1 MGMEW
6 GCHRLQACALP
17 PPPRGGRWKPRR
29 SVPGVARGAGQR
41 GRAAGRRHAAGGEEP
56 ATLLL
61 SAEATG
67 NRGRPNLFLPFSISA
82 NGCPIATWIGAGGAR
97 EARTGG
103 CLPGASCNPRV
114 TGCCCRRRQAHGLPE
129 RGGGGAAGV
138 FPLRFSTAYRHPI
151 VAIMAAGAVGSAATE
166 LSGGGGCTR
175 GDRSAPPCWRRNPLT
190 AATVQYGTLD

>member
-1 MGMEW
+1 MGQPSAAGVRPTPTSTW
-6 GCHRLQACALP
+6 WALETAP
-17 PPPRGGRWKPRR
+17 IRARRGTGSGPT
-29 SVPGVARGAGQR
+29 GEG
-41 GRAAGRRHAAGGEEP
+41 GRAAAG
-56 ATLLL
+56 
-61 SAEATG
+61 
-67 NRGRPNLFLPFSISA
+67 RGRGGARDPAVVGRGHGQPWPPHFSLPFIISA

-166 LSGGGGCTR
+166 LSGGGGCTW
-175 GDRSAPPCWRRNPLT
+175 GDRSAPPCWRRTPPDGGYC
-190 AATVQYGTLD
+190 TVRYPRLVV

>member
-41 GRAAGRRHAAGGEEP
+41 GRAAGRRQAAGGEEP

-67 NRGRPNLFLPFSISA
+67 NRGRPTKFILPFKFLPTAARSPHGSGQVA
-82 NGCPIATWIGAGGAR
+82 RGRRGPEAACPAH
-97 EARTGG
+97 
-103 CLPGASCNPRV
+103 PV
-114 TGCCCRRRQAHGLPE
+114 TPALQDAAA
-129 RGGGGAAGV
+129 GAA
-138 FPLRFSTAYRHPI
+138 RRTAYRSEE
-151 VAIMAAGAVGSAATE
+151 AAARLGFFPSAFPQPTDTRHRRHNGGRSCRERRHGAQRRRRPYVGRLE
-166 LSGGGGCTR
+166 R
-175 GDRSAPPCWRRNPLT
+175 APLLAEDPP
-190 AATVQYGTLD
+190 